1 MAGHGTLI
9 EDHQII
15 NMHSSSD
22 TGIIKRAFIS
32 ITKHKQVFY
41 VGGILMTFQK
51 NCYNESTM
59 PIFNSVCSPQ
69 STFLKNGFLT
79 SF

>member
-15 NMHSSSD
+15 NIHSSSD

-41 VGGILMTFQK
+41 VGGILMTFQRK
-51 NCYNESTM
+51 LL
-59 PIFNSVCSPQ
+59 Q
-69 STFLKNGFLT
+69 
-79 SF
+79 